1 MLSQLVQGF
10 AQEGVVANHEDNR
23 DSAGFEARI
32 TLCLAF
38 ISGTVS
44 AIDALGCVNTDIL

>member
-1 MLSQLVQGF
+1 MLSQPVQGF

-38 ISGTVS
+38 VSDPVS
-44 AIDALGCVNTDIL
+44 AIDALGRVHTDIL